1 MANISRQEAFMKAIA
16 DMDKNMK
23 KQYSDEESV
32 VRIFGDSPT
41 KVETISTGSLVLDSI
56 LGGGF
61 PKGRIIEIFG
71 PEASGKTSVALTA
84 AGNVQQAGG
93 TVAFIDL
100 ENALDPRYAKKLG
113 VNVKDMAL
121 SQPSSAE
128 EALDLILMM
137 AESGAVDLIVVDS
150 IAAMVPK
157 AELEG
162 TMQDQTMAALARLLS
177 RATSKLVK
185 PAAKN
190 GCTVI
195 FINQLREKVGF
206 VMGNPEI
213 TPGGKAMKFY
223 ASQRIRVARVG
234 SIKEGSVDIGNE
246 VKLKVIKNKVA
257 PPFREGKTI
266 LTFGRGINV
275 AAELAEVG
283 PEIGAI
289 EKPTKVSWVDAT
301 IADPETGKMYDPE
314 TKTGGYKF
322 AKSKADAIRAMET
335 DPELFDRISTKMYE
349 ILSQDDFD
357 IEVED
362 NDLPGDDLTDEDAID
377 YDPETGEVIEK
388 N

>member
-1 MANISRQEAFMKAIA
+1 MAQLSKQEAFMKAIA
-16 DMDKNMK
+16 DIDKNMK
-23 KQYSDEESV
+23 KEYGEDDDSV
-32 VRIFGDSPT
+32 VRIFGDSQT
-41 KVETISTGSLVLDSI
+41 KVDTISTGSLVLDSK

-71 PEASGKTSVALTA
+71 PEGSGKTSVALTA
-84 AGNVQQAGG
+84 AGNVQQEGG

-100 ENALDPRYAKKLG
+100 ENALDPRYATKLG
-113 VNVKDMAL
+113 VNVRDMAI

-128 EALDLILMM
+128 EALDLIQMM
-137 AESGAVDLIVVDS
+137 AESGMVDLIVVDS

-190 GCTVI
+190 GCTVV

-223 ASQRIRVARVG
+223 ASQRIRVARSG
-234 SIKEGSVDIGNE
+234 SVKEGNVEIGNE
-246 VKLKVIKNKVA
+246 IKLKVIKNKIA
-257 PPFREGKTI
+257 PPFREGKTV

-289 EKPTKVSWVDAT
+289 EKPSNVSWVDST
-301 IADPETGKMYDPE
+301 IPDPETGERYNPE
-314 TKTGGYKF
+314 TKKGGYKF
-322 AKSKADAIRAMET
+322 GKSKASAIQAMEE
-335 DPELFDRISTKMYE
+335 DPELFDRISKRMYA
-349 ILSQDDFD
+349 ILSNDDYD
-357 IEVED
+357 EELEVDTED
-362 NDLPGDDLTDEDAID
+362 EVN
-377 YDPETGEVIEK
+377 YDPETGEVIEDD
-388 N
+388 NQ